1 MIRDER
7 LEKITEYVQNR
18 HYASV
23 RELMELLKVSKA
35 TVRRDLELLSRSNAV
50 LLTRGGVTCE
60 GKDKNKE
67 LAYNE
72 KRSANTLEK
81 NRLGEAAGRLVRSNS
96 TVILDAGT
104 TTRAIVPH
112 IRELTGLNLV
122 TNDLMIAADL
132 NTCEGVNVTV
142 TGGQLRKGFF
152 TLRGYMAAD
161 FVRSMRADLAF
172 VGFDALDMRA
182 GCFITNADEVSLKKS
197 IIEAADKVVAV
208 LDHTKFH
215 ATAFISVCP
224 LHDIDVVVTDRG
236 LEPDLAQTLREM
248 GIEVILA

>member
-7 LEKITEYVQNR
+7 LAKITEYVQNR
-18 HYASV
+18 HFASV

-35 TVRRDLELLSRSNAV
+35 TVRRDLELLSGENV
-50 LLTRGGVTCE
+50 VVLTRGGVTCVD
-60 GKDKNKE
+60 KDKNSE

-81 NRLGEAAGRLVRSNS
+81 NRLAEAAAGLIRSNS

-104 TTRAIVPH
+104 TTRAIVPY
-112 IRELTGLNLV
+112 IRELTGVNLV

-132 NTCEGVNVTV
+132 NSCEGISVTV

-152 TLRGYMAAD
+152 TLRGYMASD
-161 FVRSMRADLAF
+161 FIRSMRADIAF
-172 VGFDALDMRA
+172 VGFDALDIRS

-197 IIEAADKVVAV
+197 ILSSADKVVAV
-208 LDHTKFH
+208 LDHTKFS

-224 LHDIDVVVTDRG
+224 LEDIDAVVTDRALDSG
-236 LEPDLAQTLREM
+236 IAQALREM
-248 GIEVILA
+248 GVEVILA